1 MSDNKTIK
9 AAVDLEHGLSIDSI
23 VNQQTLQNRVG
34 AVIADELIDKLIQH
48 TISDITDD
56 IYKKLNP
63 HRSTISWSDITDA
76 IAMLLTDPEMQE
88 KVISMHAKKRLSM
101 DGRGDK

>member
-9 AAVDLEHGLSIDSI
+9 AAMDLERGLSIGST
-23 VNQQTLQNRVG
+23 VNQQTLQDRVG
-34 AVIADELIDKLIQH
+34 AVIADQLVDKLIDH

-56 IYKKLNP
+56 VYKKVNP
-63 HRSTISWSDITDA
+63 HRSTISWGDITDA

-88 KVISMHAKKRLSM
+88 KVISMNAKKRLSM